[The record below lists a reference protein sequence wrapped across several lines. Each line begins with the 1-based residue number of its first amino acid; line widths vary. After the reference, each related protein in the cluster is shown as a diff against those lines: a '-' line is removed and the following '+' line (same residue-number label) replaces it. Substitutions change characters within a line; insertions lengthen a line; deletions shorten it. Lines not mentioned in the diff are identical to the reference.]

1 VLGPAF
7 LFVGPRKEPSVK
19 SGKQTAWLTEGK
31 VAPRREQRRA
41 AVDCSLPRQRNAIR
55 GNSKGRVESEL
66 LRNLSELLFQPV
78 TIGDVHPVKL
88 LELVEQLLRRS
99 RVVTVTFPL
108 GDDLALVG
116 NMPLSFGNVPPS
128 QRQMVQYQ
136 GSVWHTSS
144 NARQVRPFRPREP
157 AGALAERMAAS
168 FVTAKIVN
176 PAAGSGLLLVR

>member
-1 VLGPAF
+1 L
-7 LFVGPRKEPSVK
+7 
-19 SGKQTAWLTEGK
+19 
-31 VAPRREQRRA
+31 
-41 AVDCSLPRQRNAIR
+41 
-55 GNSKGRVESEL
+55 ESEL

-99 RVVTVTFPL
+99 RVVTVTFAL

-116 NMPLSFGNVPPS
+116 NMPFSFGNVPPS

-157 AGALAERMAAS
+157 AGALAARVAAS
-168 FVTAKIVN
+168 FVTAKMVN
-176 PAAGSGLLLVR
+176 PAAGSGVGTYISPVKPAQHHDPYEGVRRGGLSAVKPKPL